1 MKNNKKIIILTIVAV
16 TLMGL
21 FLSIGVNSANYQY
34 VMYRRIP
41 KIIAMILTG
50 SAIGFSSLIFQTVTN
65 NRILTPSILG
75 LDSLYVLLQTT
86 IVFLLG
92 SSSVFITNGN
102 INFIITIVVTIAF
115 SALLY
120 KFVFRKGTKNIF
132 TILLIGVICG
142 TLFESLTNFMQ
153 VLIDPT
159 EFLAVQDKMMASFNN
174 VNTDILF
181 LSSIVI
187 IISIAYCYDIIKVLD
202 VIPTEFLA
210 VQDKMMASFN
220 NVNTDILFLSSI
232 VIIIS
237 IAYCYDI
244 IKVLDVMS
252 LGRDEA
258 ISLGVDYDKMSKK
271 ILVVVVILTSVST
284 ALVGPITFL
293 GLLVV
298 NIARQMVKSYK
309 HEILG
314 VITIILSIIAL
325 VGGQLIVE
333 QLMNFGTSVS
343 VIINFIGGIYF
354 IYLVMKERNR

>member
-92 SSSVFITNGN
+92 SSSVLITNGN

-153 VLIDPT
+153 VLID
-159 EFLAVQDKMMASFNN
+159 
-174 VNTDILF
+174 
-181 LSSIVI
+181 
-187 IISIAYCYDIIKVLD
+187 
-202 VIPTEFLA
+202 PTEFLA

>member
-1 MKNNKKIIILTIVAV
+1 MKNNKKIIILALIAV
-16 TLMGL
+16 VLIGV
-21 FLSIGVNSANYQY
+21 FLAIGVNGDNYQY
-34 VMYRRIP
+34 AMYRRIP
-41 KIIAMILTG
+41 KIAAMILTG
-50 SAIGFSSLIFQTVTN
+50 AAIGFSSLIFQTVTN

-75 LDSLYVLLQTT
+75 LDSLYVLLQTS
-86 IVFLLG
+86 IVFLIG
-92 SSSVFITNGN
+92 SSSVLITNGN
-102 INFIITIVVTIAF
+102 INFVITILVMIAF

-120 KFVFRKGTKNIF
+120 KFVFRKGSKNIF

-142 TLFESLTNFMQ
+142 TLFESLTGFMQ

-159 EFLAVQDKMMASFNN
+159 EFLTVQDKMMASFNN
-174 VNTDILF
+174 INSDILL
-181 LSSIVI
+181 LSSVVI
-187 IISIAYCYDIIKVLD
+187 IISIAYCYDV
-202 VIPTEFLA
+202 
-210 VQDKMMASFN
+210 
-220 NVNTDILFLSSI
+220 
-232 VIIIS
+232 
-237 IAYCYDI
+237 

-298 NIARQMVKSYK
+298 NIARQIISSYK
-309 HEILG
+309 HEVLG
-314 VITIILSIIAL
+314 LATIIISIIAL
-325 VGGQLIVE
+325 VGGQLVVE
-333 QLMNFGTSVS
+333 HLINFGTSVS

>member
-1 MKNNKKIIILTIVAV
+1 MKNKKKLIILSIVAV
-16 TLMGL
+16 ALIGL
-21 FLSIGVNSANYQY
+21 FLTIGVNSANYQY
-34 VMYRRIP
+34 AMYRRIP
-41 KIIAMILTG
+41 KVIAMVLTG
-50 SAIGFSSLIFQTVTN
+50 AAIGFSSLIFQTVTN

-86 IVFLLG
+86 VVFLLG
-92 SSSVFITNGN
+92 SSSVLITNGN
-102 INFIITIVVTIAF
+102 INFIITIVVMIAF
-115 SALLY
+115 SAVLY

-159 EFLAVQDKMMASFNN
+159 EFLTVQDRMMASFNN
-174 VNTDILF
+174 VNTDIML
-181 LSSIVI
+181 LASIVI
-187 IISIAYCYDIIKVLD
+187 IISIAYCYDIV
-202 VIPTEFLA
+202 
-210 VQDKMMASFN
+210 
-220 NVNTDILFLSSI
+220 
-232 VIIIS
+232 
-237 IAYCYDI
+237 
-244 IKVLDVMS
+244 KVLDVMS

-271 ILVVVVILTSVST
+271 ILVIVVILTSVST

-298 NIARQMVKSYK
+298 NIARQMINTYK
-309 HEILG
+309 HEVLG
-314 VITIILSIIAL
+314 LATIIISVIAL

-333 QLMNFGTSVS
+333 QLLDFGTSVS

>member
-1 MKNNKKIIILTIVAV
+1 MKNNKKLIILTIIAVA
-16 TLMGL
+16 LIGL

-34 VMYRRIP
+34 AMYRRIP

-92 SSSVFITNGN
+92 SSSVLITNGN

-120 KFVFRKGTKNIF
+120 RFVFRKGTKNIF

-142 TLFESLTNFMQ
+142 TLFESLTSFMQ
-153 VLIDPT
+153 ILIDPT
-159 EFLAVQDKMMASFNN
+159 EFLTVQDKMMASFNN
-174 VNTDILF
+174 INTDIL
-181 LSSIVI
+181 LLASMVI
-187 IISIAYCYDIIKVLD
+187 IISIAYCYDV
-202 VIPTEFLA
+202 V
-210 VQDKMMASFN
+210 
-220 NVNTDILFLSSI
+220 
-232 VIIIS
+232 
-237 IAYCYDI
+237 
-244 IKVLDVMS
+244 KVLDVMS

-271 ILVVVVILTSVST
+271 ILVIVVVLTSVST
-284 ALVGPITFL
+284 AVVGPIAFL

-298 NIARQMVKSYK
+298 NITRQMIKSYK
-309 HEILG
+309 HEVLG
-314 VITIILSIIAL
+314 VATIIISIIAL
-325 VGGQLIVE
+325 IGGQLIVE